1 MAKKIKRGSIPRLA
15 RSIPPASPP
24 PDADS
29 LRFSFKYLD
38 LVGNAKFSIE
48 RCRDGYLK
56 TFLERLRDLSRLTAK
71 EFRTSR
77 SRALRSHA
85 IDFSETTEPQGFH
98 ALNEQLRAEQAWQF
112 QLTANEHGRV
122 HGILLLDTF
131 YVVWIDL
138 DHELYP
144 ARRQC

>member
-1 MAKKIKRGSIPRLA
+1 MAKKIKRGRIPRLA

-38 LVGNAKFSIE
+38 LVGNAKFSLK
-48 RCRDGYLK
+48 RCRDGYLH

-71 EFRTSR
+71 EFRTNR
-77 SRALRSHA
+77 SRALRAHP
-85 IDFSETTEPQGFH
+85 IDFRETTEPQGFR

-122 HGILLLDTF
+122 HGVLLLDTF
-131 YVVWIDL
+131 FVVWIDP
-138 DHELYP
+138 DHELYSSQ
-144 ARRQC
+144 RQG

>member
-1 MAKKIKRGSIPRLA
+1 MGKIRWGKVPRLA
-15 RSIPPASPP
+15 EAIPSVQPL
-24 PDADS
+24 PDTDT
-29 LRFSFKYLD
+29 LRFSFKHLD
-38 LVGNAKFSIE
+38 LTGNAKFSLT

-56 TFLERLRDLSRLTAK
+56 TLLERLRDLSRLTVK

-77 SRALRSHA
+77 SNALRSHP

-98 ALNEQLRAEQAWQF
+98 ALNEQLRSEQAWQF

-131 YVVWIDL
+131 YVVWIDP
-138 DHELYP
+138 DHELYSSQ
-144 ARRQC
+144 RQG

>member
-1 MAKKIKRGSIPRLA
+1 MGKIRRGKVPRLA
-15 RSIPPASPP
+15 ETIPSVQPL
-24 PDADS
+24 PDADT
-29 LRFSFKYLD
+29 LRFSFKHLD
-38 LVGNAKFSIE
+38 LTGNAKFSLT

-56 TFLERLRDLSRLTAK
+56 TLLERLRDLSRLTAK

-77 SRALRSHA
+77 SSALRSHP

-98 ALNEQLRAEQAWQF
+98 TLNEQLRSEQAWQF

-131 YVVWIDL
+131 YVVWIDP
-138 DHELYP
+138 DHELYSSQ
-144 ARRQC
+144 RQG

>member
-1 MAKKIKRGSIPRLA
+1 MAKKIKRGRIPRLA

-24 PDADS
+24 PDAES

-38 LVGNAKFSIE
+38 LVGNAKFSLE

-71 EFRTSR
+71 EFRTNR
-77 SRALRSHA
+77 SSALRAHP
-85 IDFSETTEPQGFH
+85 IDFSETTEPRGFR
-98 ALNEQLRAEQAWQF
+98 ALNQQLRAEQAWQF
-112 QLTANEHGRV
+112 QLTVNEHGRI

-131 YVVWIDL
+131 YVVWIDP
-138 DHELYP
+138 DHELYS
-144 ARRQC
+144 